1 MARGYS
7 QSRTE
12 ATPRV
17 NPEDSPAAQLNQR
30 SAQYF
35 NGIRGEKVS
44 QVANF
49 EQTKGKNYDKVKDLR
64 GPELKNAILKEIKK
78 VEKEGLLRTSYPK
91 EIFDGYKIKATTEGK
106 YIPTMNIRAVYPA
119 GHPISVAAEK
129 ARNAID
135 EAFEKGGNKQTPEV
149 TAIRKQWSES
159 TEGSAGLTLGNKLKT
174 IVESHKV
181 SNIANDGSDSAGA
194 NFTTPH
200 GYVYFT
206 DSTGRTRTLP
216 R

>member
-7 QSRTE
+7 QGRSE

-17 NPEDSPAAQLNQR
+17 NPADSPDAQMSQR

-35 NGIRGEKVS
+35 NGIKGDKVA
-44 QVANF
+44 QVDNF
-49 EQTKGKNYDKVKDLR
+49 EQTKGKNYDKVKNLR

-91 EIFDGYKIKATTEGK
+91 EIFDGYKIKATTEGR

-149 TAIRKQWSES
+149 TAARKQWGES

-174 IVESHKV
+174 IVESHRV

-194 NFTTPH
+194 NFSTPY
-200 GYVYFT
+200 GYVFFT
-206 DSTGRTRTLP
+206 DSTGRTRQLP